1 MLLKPLVSIIIPTFN
16 REQLICDT
24 LDSIQNQTY
33 TNWEC
38 IVIDDGSTDN
48 TKVLLDEYIISDARF
63 QYYKRPEF
71 KPKGANACRNFGFKQ
86 SKGEFI
92 NWFDSDDV
100 MESNKLEVQ
109 VRILSQDSSIPYCIC
124 QTKWIDKNT
133 KEFLGLRAKQIS
145 SNNRF
150 EDYTLYN
157 IFWSI
162 LAPIWRRDFIE
173 QNELYFDE
181 TLQQSQEYDFHINA
195 LTINSNYKAID
206 DALVSMYRHD
216 DNMSNNIYASDKKIE
231 SNIKVKDKI
240 IGNHFQKLSSKG
252 RLKFLEMQTLMYKDL
267 LKEQKFKFAK
277 HIMSSLAKSLKQVDI
292 SVLKKIIFYSQ
303 MILAYAS
310 YRVFGRGYNILKP
323 LKVV

>member
-92 NWFDSDDV
+92 NWFDSDDI

-109 VRILSQDSSIPYCIC
+109 VEILSQNSGTPYCIC

-145 SNNRF
+145 SNQRF
-150 EDYTLYN
+150 EDYILYN

-162 LAPIWRRDFIE
+162 LAPLWRRDFIE
-173 QNELYFDE
+173 KNELSFDE
-181 TLQQSQEYDFHINA
+181 TLQQSQEYDFHIKA
-195 LTINSNYKAID
+195 LAINSNYKAIGD
-206 DALVSMYRHD
+206 ELVSMYRHD
-216 DNMSNNIYASDKKIE
+216 DNMSNNIYASDIKIE
-231 SNIKVKDKI
+231 SNLKVKDEI
-240 IGNHFQKLSSKG
+240 ITNHLSQLSSKG
-252 RLKFLEMQTLMYKDL
+252 HLKFLEMQTLMFKDL
-267 LKEQKFKFAK
+267 LKEGKFKFAS
-277 HIMSSLAKSLKQVDI
+277 HIMSG
-292 SVLKKIIFYSQ
+292 LKKTLKHVDVSVFRKINFYSQ
-303 MILAYAS
+303 MLLAYTS

-323 LKVV
+323 LK